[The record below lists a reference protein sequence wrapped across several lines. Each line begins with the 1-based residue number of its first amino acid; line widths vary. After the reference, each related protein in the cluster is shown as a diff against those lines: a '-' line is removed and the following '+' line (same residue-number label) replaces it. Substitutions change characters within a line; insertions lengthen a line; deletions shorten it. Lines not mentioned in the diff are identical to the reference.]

1 MSIHRVVL
9 GVAGVIGLFSAAASL
24 AQPPQAPREIQKLQ
38 GDVYWARD
46 NDLHLS
52 VFMVTPDGIVVADP
66 ISRDFSTWLK
76 AELAKRF
83 DVPVRYVLYSHKDYD
98 HASGAD
104 VFAET
109 AKVVAHENTPRWL
122 GMPPAGTPLPES
134 AATLDANKNGK
145 IEQSE
150 AKGQLQSLFGLHDA
164 NHDGA
169 LSGAEITRGPL
180 RDVRAPDI
188 TYSKRTTLTL
198 GGKHVEMIYL
208 PIEHADD
215 NSVILFPDD
224 DSVFVVDFAL
234 VDRLPFGTLTGE
246 IDQIKRIEALNWD
259 HFVPG
264 HGHVGT
270 RASLEA
276 HRRYREELRAAVA
289 AGIAAGKT
297 LDQIKQSVTM
307 DAYKD
312 WEFYQQWRAD
322 NVAGMY
328 GILTAQ

>member
-1 MSIHRVVL
+1 MSIHRVIVVTMGL
-9 GVAGVIGLFSAAASL
+9 IGVAAASMSL
-24 AQPPQAPREIQKLQ
+24 AQPPQAPREIQKLN

-76 AELAKRF
+76 GELAKRF
-83 DVPVRYVLYSHKDYD
+83 NVPVRYVLYSHKDYD

-104 VFAET
+104 VFADT

-122 GMPPAGTPLPES
+122 GMPPPSTPLPES
-134 AATLDANKNGK
+134 AAALDGNKNGK
-145 IEQSE
+145 IEQAE
-150 AKGQLQSLFGLHDA
+150 AKGQLQSLFALHDA
-164 NHDGA
+164 NRDGA
-169 LSGAEITRGPL
+169 LSGAEVTRGPL
-180 RDVRAPDI
+180 SDVRPPDM
-188 TYSKRTTLTL
+188 TYSKRTTITL

-215 NSVILFPDD
+215 NSIMLFPDD

-246 IDQIKRIEALNWD
+246 IDQIKQIEALDWE

-270 RASLEA
+270 RASLAA

-289 AGIAAGKT
+289 AGIASGKT
-297 LDQIKQSVTM
+297 LDQLKQSVTM
-307 DAYKD
+307 DAYKG

>member
-1 MSIHRVVL
+1 MSIHRVVIAA
-9 GVAGVIGLFSAAASL
+9 AGIIGLLSAAASL

-83 DVPVRYVLYSHKDYD
+83 NVPVRYVLYSHKDYD

-104 VFAET
+104 VFADT

-134 AATLDANKNGK
+134 AATLDSNKNGK

-150 AKGQLQSLFGLHDA
+150 AKGQLQSLFALHDA

-180 RDVRAPDI
+180 RDVRPPDM

-246 IDQIKRIEALNWD
+246 IDQIKQIEALNWE

>member
-1 MSIHRVVL
+1 MSIHRLVVGTAAL
-9 GVAGVIGLFSAAASL
+9 IVVAAASQ
-24 AQPPQAPREIQKLQ
+24 AQPPPAPREMQKLN

-52 VFMVTPDGIVVADP
+52 VFIVTPDGIIVADP

-76 AELAKRF
+76 DELGKRF
-83 DVPVRYVLYSHKDYD
+83 NVPVRYVLYSHKDYD

-104 VFAET
+104 VFADT

-122 GMPPAGTPLPES
+122 GMPPESTPLPES
-134 AATLDANKNGK
+134 AAALDGNKNGK

-150 AKGQLQSLFGLHDA
+150 AKGALQSLFALHDA
-164 NHDGA
+164 NRDGA

-180 RDVRAPDI
+180 RDVRPPDM
-188 TYSKRTTLTL
+188 TYSKRTTITL
-198 GGKHVEMIYL
+198 GGKRVEMIYL

-215 NSVILFPDD
+215 NSIILFPDD

-246 IDQIKRIEALNWD
+246 IDQIERIEALDWE

-270 RASLEA
+270 RASLVA

-289 AGIAAGKT
+289 AGIASGKT
-297 LDQIKQSVTM
+297 LDQLKQSVTM

>member
-1 MSIHRVVL
+1 MSIYRLVAATL
-9 GVAGVIGLFSAAASL
+9 GFIGIAAASTSF
-24 AQPPQAPREIQKLQ
+24 AQPPQAPREIQKLN

-52 VFMVTPDGIVVADP
+52 VFMVTPEGIVVADP

-83 DVPVRYVLYSHKDYD
+83 DVPVRFVLYSHKDYD

-104 VFAET
+104 VFADT

-122 GMPPAGTPLPES
+122 GMPPPSTPLPES
-134 AATLDANKNGK
+134 AAALDANKNGK

-150 AKGQLQSLFGLHDA
+150 AKGQLQSLFALHDA
-164 NHDGA
+164 NHDGS
-169 LSGAEITRGPL
+169 LNGAEITRGPL
-180 RDVRAPDI
+180 SEVRPPDM
-188 TYSKRTTLTL
+188 TYSKRLPITL

-215 NSVILFPDD
+215 NSIVLFPDD
-224 DSVFVVDFAL
+224 DSIFVVDFAL

-246 IDQIKRIEALNWD
+246 IDQIKQIEALDWE

-270 RASLEA
+270 RASLVA

-289 AGIAAGKT
+289 AGIASGKT
-297 LDQIKQSVTM
+297 LDQLKQSVTM